1 MILWWLFIAAD
12 CWRTTTYT
20 THRTEHLCVVHV
32 YSFSVLLTL
41 FRIFISQILNQ
52 LLCLTSISANEQT
65 RKRNEMALNMRTVWV
80 CQPEYIYSAYL
91 YVSIKLYTSKCV
103 CVSVNYIYIHSCIHT
118 LGIYSIYTRFSYAA
132 YNCLS
137 LCSMNDD
144 GLIRMTNSMRSIAN
158 IFSLWLVSV
167 CSTPGHMFIRLIAI

>member
-41 FRIFISQILNQ
+41 FRIFISQIQNQ

-103 CVSVNYIYIHSCIHT
+103 CVWVWTTYTYIPAYTHSAFTAYIHVS
-118 LGIYSIYTRFSYAA
+118 
-132 YNCLS
+132 
-137 LCSMNDD
+137 
-144 GLIRMTNSMRSIAN
+144 RMLLTIA
-158 IFSLWLVSV
+158 LHCVVWMMMV
-167 CSTPGHMFIRLIAI
+167 